1 MVGLTNG
8 NGASEKELMHIF
20 FCPTLGIPITVLNS
34 AAGVAA
40 RGSTFPSASFIGFP
54 GQTIKFDYTS
64 SGTTP
69 PSGGNLITFN
79 NLCGFNKW
87 RIVSQ
92 GLRMELANSDEEN
105 DGWFEA
111 VRFNWRNEPMD
122 ICFTPLDDSL
132 GGSKTTDFGVA
143 ANPGNIQELTSMSMV
158 EQPGYTTG
166 LLKDLKNH
174 EFMLHPQSTTHDPVV
189 LEDTYSGTYGTGA
202 GDDMYYESGN
212 SQVIRLS
219 GTVRGNTMKNSLVD
233 NNMDWIYI
241 RLHCRTNNG
250 TTSNGSKLIVNAI
263 QNLEVA
269 FNPSSDFAAFQT
281 INKMHPQ
288 QKKVDDQINNST
300 DASNKRQRTGGG

>member
-8 NGASEKELMHIF
+8 NGGLGTEIMHIF
-20 FCPTLGIPITVLNS
+20 FAPTLGIPLIALNS
-34 AAGVAA
+34 TEGVAL
-40 RGSTFPSASFIGFP
+40 RPTSSADPSFIGFP
-54 GQTIKFDYTS
+54 GQTIKFDYVS

-69 PSGGNLITFN
+69 PATGNLVTFSN
-79 NLCGFNKW
+79 ECGFSKW

-111 VRFNWRNEPMD
+111 VRFNWRNNPAD
-122 ICFTPLDDSL
+122 ICFTPVDGTL
-132 GGSKTTDFGVA
+132 GGAKTTDFAVA
-143 ANPGNIQELTSMSMV
+143 PSPVGMYALKDMAMV

-174 EFMLHPQSTTHDPVV
+174 EFMLHPQSTTHDPIV
-189 LEDTYSGTYGTGA
+189 LEQSYEGTIGTTA
-202 GDDMYYESGN
+202 ADDMYYSVTSEVFELGQS
-212 SQVIRLS
+212 
-219 GTVRGNTMKNSLVD
+219 TRGNVMKNSLVD

-263 QNLEVA
+263 QNLEVS

-288 QKKVDDQINNST
+288 QKKVDDQINNSAE
-300 DASNKRQRTGGG
+300 ASNKRQKTGGG